1 MFKQEVA
8 ARARGSGR
16 GARRRG
22 IRRRDARA
30 AGADGTAR
38 PSTLPLSVRPAED
51 GGTGELAAEPATRRA
66 AGLGAAGR
74 SPSQLALARFRRD
87 RPALAAGG
95 ALLLIALF
103 AVLAPLWAHLTGH
116 PYDAAFPDT
125 GLDPAGQPRGP
136 GREFWLG
143 ADQLGRDVLV
153 RAAYGARISLVVGL
167 GAAAL
172 AAAAGTLI
180 GVVAGFCGGA
190 VDTVLA
196 RLMDVTLA
204 LPYLLV
210 AITLATTFPVSSVA
224 GGLAMTILVVAFFS
238 VASFGRVVRG
248 QVLSLRQREFIEA
261 ARALGASNARIMVS
275 EVLPNLTAQI
285 TVLTSLLVP
294 GAMVAEATLSF
305 LGVGVRPPAP
315 SWGSMLGEGG
325 DVFRTAWWLLAV
337 PGALLL
343 LTTLA
348 SNLLGEG
355 IRDALDPRADTAG
368 GR

>member
-1 MFKQEVA
+1 MFEQEVA
-8 ARARGSGR
+8 AGAPCSGR
-16 GARRRG
+16 GPRRRAG
-22 IRRRDARA
+22 RAARA
-30 AGADGTAR
+30 ARRSAR
-38 PSTLPLSVRPAED
+38 PASARPAGD
-51 GGTGELAAEPATRRA
+51 GPA
-66 AGLGAAGR
+66 AGPETAAGR
-74 SPSQLALARFRRD
+74 TPSRLALARFRRD
-87 RPALAAGG
+87 RSALAA
-95 ALLLIALF
+95 AAVLLVIALF
-103 AVLAPLWAHLTGH
+103 AALAPLWAQLTGH
-116 PYDAAFPDT
+116 PYHATFPDT

-136 GREFWLG
+136 GRDFWLG

-153 RAAYGARISLVVGL
+153 RTAYGARISLVVGV

-172 AAAAGTLI
+172 AAAAGTLL

-238 VASFGRVVRG
+238 VASFGRVVRA
-248 QVLSLRQREFIEA
+248 QVLSLRRREFIEA
-261 ARALGASNARIMVS
+261 ARALGASSARIMAS
-275 EVLPNLTAQI
+275 EVLPNLTAHI
-285 TVLTSLLVP
+285 TVLTSLLIP
-294 GAMVAEATLSF
+294 GAIVAEATLSF
-305 LGVGVRPPAP
+305 LGVGIRPPMP
-315 SWGSMLGEGG
+315 SWGAMLGEGG

-348 SNLLGEG
+348 FNLLGEG
-355 IRDALDPRADTAG
+355 IRNALDPRADAAPG